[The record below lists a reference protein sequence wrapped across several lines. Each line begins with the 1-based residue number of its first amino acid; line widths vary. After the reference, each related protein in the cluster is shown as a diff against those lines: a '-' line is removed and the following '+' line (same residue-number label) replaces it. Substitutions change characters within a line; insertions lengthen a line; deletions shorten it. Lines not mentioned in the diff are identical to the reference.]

1 MFYQLGDL
9 YSQEPNFEES
19 IKYYEMGIKKLDQWA
34 KDLPPNRLYVV
45 YKRRMHVKKS
55 FQVPIFAIKKYNET
69 FVNRIFGFNEIEN
82 DQIRFDQNKWAEWD
96 N

>member
-9 YSQEPNFEES
+9 HASEPNYQEA

-55 FQVPIFAIKKYNET
+55 FQKSTPKIDLQSRKCDAIL
-69 FVNRIFGFNEIEN
+69 FVLFEKICL
-82 DQIRFDQNKWAEWD
+82 
-96 N
+96 